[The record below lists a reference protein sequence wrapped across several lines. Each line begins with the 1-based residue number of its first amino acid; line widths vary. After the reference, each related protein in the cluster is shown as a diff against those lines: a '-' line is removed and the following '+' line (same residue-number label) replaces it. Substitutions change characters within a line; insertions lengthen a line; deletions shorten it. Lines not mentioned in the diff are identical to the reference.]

1 MKLTALIGVLLTVL
15 LPSAQAPSAEELVA
29 AGESRF
35 FVSNGLGMMLRELDP
50 GLKQTSDYLLEVMR
64 RGEAEISRL
73 YHKGEEIKRWETL
86 ESEERIFI
94 RGMLEEKR
102 MFDSAGRLVEEQSY
116 RLPGGSLLQRVV
128 YRYSS
133 GALRATETYDGQG
146 NLLYTNHYRISPEG
160 RLLEV
165 WRDEAE
171 SESQWL
177 SFRGWE
183 GRIVE
188 EFYSRGTEELLYRY
202 EADGRAVGKEFWRD
216 GEPVS
221 RERYRYAAEA
231 SAANAAAGGETA
243 GTVDKLLDARGRVV
257 KQIVYVDG
265 VLIEEASSY
274 DEAGRRVRLLRS
286 GPEGLEETVYVYTDS
301 GQLSREEFRRR
312 GQVRQITVYRED
324 GLRVS
329 ELYREGLLFLRAT
342 YQNERLIR
350 EEFYEEGR
358 VVRTRE
364 M

>member
-1 MKLTALIGVLLTVL
+1 MKLTALIGALLTVL
-15 LPSAQAPSAEELVA
+15 LISVQAPSAEELFE
-29 AGESRF
+29 AGESRL
-35 FVSNGLGMMLRELDP
+35 FVSNELGMMLRELDP
-50 GLKQTSDYLLEVMR
+50 RLEQTSEYLLAVMWR
-64 RGEAEISRL
+64 AEAEISRL
-73 YHKGEEIKRWETL
+73 YHNGEEIKRWETSK
-86 ESEERIFI
+86 SEERMYVG
-94 RGMLEEKR
+94 GMLEEKR
-102 MFDSAGRLVEEQSY
+102 MFDSTGRLVEEQSY
-116 RLPGGSLLQRVV
+116 RPADQSLLQRLV
-128 YRYSS
+128 YRYSGGS
-133 GALRATETYDGQG
+133 LRATETYDGQG
-146 NLLYTNHYRISPEG
+146 NLLHTNHYRISPEG

-165 WRDEAE
+165 WREGAE
-171 SESQWL
+171 SESQRL

-188 EFYSRGTEELLYRY
+188 EFYSRGTEELLYRN

-221 RERYRYAAEA
+221 RERYSYTAGT
-231 SAANAAAGGETA
+231 STVNPGMGGETA

-257 KQIVYVDG
+257 KQTVYVDG
-265 VLIEEASSY
+265 VLIEEVSSY

-286 GPEGLEETVYVYTDS
+286 GPEGLEETVYVYTES